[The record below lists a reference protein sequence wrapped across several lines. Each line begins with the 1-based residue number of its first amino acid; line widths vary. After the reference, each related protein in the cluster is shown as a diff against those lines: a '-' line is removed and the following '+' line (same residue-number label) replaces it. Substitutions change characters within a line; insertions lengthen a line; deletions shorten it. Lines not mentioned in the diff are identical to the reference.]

1 METEIRRQE
10 FNKMS
15 SIKIGIQLTKNPE
28 KYKYSLSVLK
38 SEVITTNGLEFIH
51 IPTDEDLIKIIP
63 ELDILTTYHIK
74 ETSFANATNQLKWIH
89 FGVAGLEYSL
99 FPDILKS
106 KTIITNASG
115 VHAGPVS
122 EFVMGMILY
131 FTKQFGGCEKFRND
145 TEWTQWELARQ
156 TIQLK
161 GKTIGIIGFGSLGKA
176 IAKKAK
182 AFDMKVIA
190 TRRLQKKVENKKTVD
205 ELIPFSMLSH
215 LLKNSDFVVVA
226 CPLTPLTKNMINK
239 RELYQMK
246 SSAYII
252 NIARGEIINE
262 AALIGALK
270 SNTIAGA
277 ALDVFKKEPLPKE
290 SPLFALDNVFLSPH
304 ISGNFPEYQHDVM
317 VQFAD
322 NLNRYIA
329 GKYLKNRVCK
339 KRLY

>member
-1 METEIRRQE
+1 
-10 FNKMS
+10 MS
-15 SIKIGIQLTKNPE
+15 SLKVGIQLTQNPE
-28 KYKYSLSVLK
+28 KYKYLLSVLK
-38 SEVITTNGLEFIH
+38 SELHTTSGLEFVH
-51 IPTDEDLIKIIP
+51 IPTDEKLTKAIP

-74 ETSFANATNQLKWIH
+74 ETSFTCATNRLKWIH
-89 FGVAGLEYSL
+89 FGIAGLEHSL

-122 EFVMGMILY
+122 EFVLSAILY
-131 FTKQFGGCEKFRND
+131 FAKRFKDCYEFIQTTN
-145 TEWTQWELARQ
+145 WTQWEVAKQ
-156 TIQLK
+156 MVQLK

-190 TRRLQKKVENKKTVD
+190 TRRLQKKVEHKKTVD
-205 ELIPFSMLSH
+205 ELIPVSNLSH
-215 LLKNSDFVVVA
+215 LLKNSDFVVIA
-226 CPLTPLTKNMINK
+226 CPLTPVTKNMIGK
-239 RELYQMK
+239 RELSEMK
-246 SSAYII
+246 STAFII

-262 AALIGALK
+262 TALIKALQNK
-270 SNTIAGA
+270 TIAGA
-277 ALDVFKKEPLPKE
+277 ALDVFEKEPLPKE

-322 NLNRYIA
+322 NLNRYLA
-329 GKYLKNRVCK
+329 GKDLKNRVCK

>member
-1 METEIRRQE
+1 
-10 FNKMS
+10 MS
-15 SIKIGIQLTKNPE
+15 SLKVGIQLTQNPE
-28 KYKYSLSVLK
+28 KYKYLLSVLK
-38 SEVITTNGLEFIH
+38 SELHTTSGLEFVH
-51 IPTDEDLIKIIP
+51 IPTDEKLTKMIP

-74 ETSFANATNQLKWIH
+74 ETSFANATAQLKWIH
-89 FGVAGLEYSL
+89 FGIAGLEHSL

-115 VHAGPVS
+115 IHAGPVS
-122 EFVMGMILY
+122 EFVMSAILY
-131 FTKQFGGCEKFRND
+131 FAKRFKDCQKFMQTKN
-145 TEWTQWELARQ
+145 WTQWEVAKQ
-156 TIQLK
+156 MVQLK

-182 AFDMKVIA
+182 AFDMRVIA
-190 TRRLQKKVENKKTVD
+190 TRRLQKKVEHKKTVD
-205 ELIPFSMLSH
+205 ELIPVSNLSH

-226 CPLTPLTKNMINK
+226 CPLTPITIGMIGK
-239 RELYQMK
+239 RELSTMK
-246 SSAYII
+246 SSAIII

-262 AALIGALK
+262 AALIKALQNK
-270 SNTIAGA
+270 TIAGA
-277 ALDVFKKEPLPKE
+277 ALDVFEKEPLPKE

-322 NLNRYIA
+322 NLNRYLA
-329 GKYLKNRVCK
+329 GKDLKNRVCK

>member
-1 METEIRRQE
+1 MR
-10 FNKMS
+10 
-15 SIKIGIQLTKNPE
+15 IGIQLTKNPE
-28 KYKYSLSVLK
+28 KYKTLLSILK
-38 SEVITTNGLEFIH
+38 SALKTTNNLEFIH
-51 IPTDEDLIKIIP
+51 IPTDEELKLIIP

-74 ETSFANATNQLKWIH
+74 ETSFTHATNRLKWIH

-99 FPDILKS
+99 FSDILKS

-122 EFVMGMILY
+122 EFVMSAILY
-131 FTKQFGGCEKFRND
+131 FAKRFKDCYEFMQTTN
-145 TEWTQWELARQ
+145 WTQWEVAKQ
-156 TIQLK
+156 MVQLK
-161 GKTIGIIGFGSLGKA
+161 GKTVGIIGFGSLGMA

-190 TRRLQKKVENKKTVD
+190 TRRLQKKVEHKKTVD
-205 ELIPFSMLSH
+205 ELIPISKLSH

-226 CPLTPLTKNMINK
+226 CPLTPITIGMIGK
-239 RELYQMK
+239 RELSTMK
-246 SSAYII
+246 SSAIII

-262 AALIGALK
+262 AALIKALQNK
-270 SNTIAGA
+270 TIAGA
-277 ALDVFKKEPLPKE
+277 ALDVFQKEPLPKE

-322 NLNRYIA
+322 NLNRYLA
-329 GKYLKNRVCK
+329 GKDLKNRVCK

>member
-1 METEIRRQE
+1 
-10 FNKMS
+10 MS
-15 SIKIGIQLTKNPE
+15 SLKVGIQLTQNPE
-28 KYKYSLSVLK
+28 KYKYLLSVLK
-38 SEVITTNGLEFIH
+38 SELHTTSGLEFVH
-51 IPTDEDLIKIIP
+51 IPTDEKLTKMIP

-74 ETSFANATNQLKWIH
+74 ETSFANATAQLKWIH
-89 FGVAGLEYSL
+89 FGIAGLEHSL

-122 EFVMGMILY
+122 EFVMSAILY
-131 FTKQFGGCEKFRND
+131 FAKRFKDCQKFMQTKN
-145 TEWTQWELARQ
+145 WTQWQVAKQ
-156 TIQLK
+156 MVQLK

-190 TRRLQKKVENKKTVD
+190 TRRLQKKVEHKKTVD
-205 ELIPFSMLSH
+205 ELIPVSNLSH
-215 LLKNSDFVVVA
+215 LLKNSDFVVIA
-226 CPLTPLTKNMINK
+226 CPLTPVTKNMIGK
-239 RELYQMK
+239 RELSEMK
-246 SSAYII
+246 STAFII

-262 AALIGALK
+262 AALINALQNK
-270 SNTIAGA
+270 TLAGA
-277 ALDVFKKEPLPKE
+277 ALDVFEKEPLPKE

-322 NLNRYIA
+322 NLNRYLA
-329 GKYLKNRVCK
+329 GKDLKNRVCK

>member
-1 METEIRRQE
+1 
-10 FNKMS
+10 MS
-15 SIKIGIQLTKNPE
+15 SLKVGIQLTQNPE
-28 KYKYSLSVLK
+28 KYKYLLSVLK
-38 SEVITTNGLEFIH
+38 SELHTTSGLEFVH
-51 IPTDEDLIKIIP
+51 IPTDEKLTKMIP

-74 ETSFANATNQLKWIH
+74 ETSFANATAQLKWIH
-89 FGVAGLEYSL
+89 FGIAGLEHSL

-122 EFVMGMILY
+122 EFVMSAILY
-131 FTKQFGGCEKFRND
+131 FAKRFKDCQKFMQTKN
-145 TEWTQWELARQ
+145 WTQWQVAKQ
-156 TIQLK
+156 MVQLK

-190 TRRLQKKVENKKTVD
+190 TRRLQKKVEHKKTVD
-205 ELIPFSMLSH
+205 ELIPVSNLSH

-226 CPLTPLTKNMINK
+226 CPLTPLTRGMIGK
-239 RELYQMK
+239 KELTRMN
-246 SSAYII
+246 SSSFII

-262 AALIGALK
+262 AALIKALQNK
-270 SNTIAGA
+270 TIAGA
-277 ALDVFKKEPLPKE
+277 ALDVFEKEPLPKE

-322 NLNRYIA
+322 NLNRYLA
-329 GKYLKNRVCK
+329 GKDLKNRVCK

>member
-1 METEIRRQE
+1 
-10 FNKMS
+10 MS
-15 SIKIGIQLTKNPE
+15 SLKVGIQLTQNPE
-28 KYKYSLSVLK
+28 KYKYLLSVLK
-38 SEVITTNGLEFIH
+38 SELHTTSGLEFVH
-51 IPTDEDLIKIIP
+51 IPTDEKLTKMIP

-74 ETSFANATNQLKWIH
+74 ETSFANATAQLKWIH
-89 FGVAGLEYSL
+89 FGVAGLEHSL
-99 FPDILKS
+99 FPKLLKS

-122 EFVMGMILY
+122 EFVMSAILY
-131 FTKQFGGCEKFRND
+131 FAKRFKDCQKFMQTKN
-145 TEWTQWELARQ
+145 WTQWQVAKQ
-156 TIQLK
+156 MVQLK

-190 TRRLQKKVENKKTVD
+190 TRRLQKKVEHKKTVD
-205 ELIPFSMLSH
+205 ELIPVSNLSH
-215 LLKNSDFVVVA
+215 LLKNSDFVVIA
-226 CPLTPLTKNMINK
+226 CPLTPVTKNMIGK
-239 RELYQMK
+239 RELSEMK
-246 SSAYII
+246 STAFII

-262 AALIGALK
+262 AALINALQNK
-270 SNTIAGA
+270 TLAGA
-277 ALDVFKKEPLPKE
+277 ALDVFEKEPLPKE

-322 NLNRYIA
+322 NLNRYWA
-329 GKYLKNRVCK
+329 GKDLKNRVCK

>member
-1 METEIRRQE
+1 
-10 FNKMS
+10 MS

-28 KYKYSLSVLK
+28 KYKYLLSVLK
-38 SEVITTNGLEFIH
+38 SEVITTNGLEYIH

-262 AALIGALK
+262 AALIDALK

-277 ALDVFKKEPLPKE
+277 ALDVFEKEPLPKE

-322 NLNRYIA
+322 NLNRYLV
-329 GKYLKNRVCK
+329 GKDLKNRVCK